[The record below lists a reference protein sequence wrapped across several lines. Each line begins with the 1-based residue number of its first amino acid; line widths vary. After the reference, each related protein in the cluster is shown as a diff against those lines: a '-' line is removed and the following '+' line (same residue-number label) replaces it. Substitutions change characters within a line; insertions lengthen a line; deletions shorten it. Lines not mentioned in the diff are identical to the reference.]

1 MIECKI
7 KIKLD
12 DFMLDAKFTI
22 PDKGI
27 TVVFGDSGSGK
38 TTLLRVIAGLE
49 KSDDGYLKVGDS
61 VWQKGDNF
69 VPTHKRQIGYVFQ
82 DAALFDHLDVKG
94 NLGYVIKRTDGLNK
108 DFIESIYT
116 LLEIKSLLNRSTI
129 QLSGGEKQR
138 VAIARALLGNPKIL
152 LLDEPLSALDLKR
165 KNEILPYLDSLH
177 NQLDIP
183 ILYVTHSQD
192 ETSRLADHLMLIENG
207 KIIGNGPVN
216 EMLTRFDMPMARS
229 NEAISIFDAKVINRD
244 PEFSLMYL
252 EFSGGQ
258 FVVPDNGMPIESL
271 VRIRVAA
278 RDVSLT
284 KKKQTDTSILN
295 IFPAVVEEIAPE
307 SKAQIIVR
315 LSMGGVVLLS
325 CLTRKSASTLELE
338 IGLSIFVQVKSV
350 AILS

>member
-1 MIECKI
+1 MIDCKI

-82 DAALFDHLDVKG
+82 DAALFNHLDVKG
-94 NLGYVIKRTDGLNK
+94 NLGYVIKRTDGINK

-116 LLEIKSLLNRSTI
+116 LLEIKSLLNRSTV

-138 VAIARALLGNPKIL
+138 VAIARALLANPKIL

-192 ETSRLADHLMLIENG
+192 ETSRLADHLILIENG
-207 KIIGNGPVN
+207 NIIGNGPVN

-229 NEAISIFDAKVINRD
+229 NKAISIFDAKVINRD

-258 FVVPDNGMPIESL
+258 FVVPDNGMSIESL

-295 IFPAVVEEIAPE
+295 IFSAVVEEIAPE

-315 LSMGGVVLLS
+315 LTMGGVILLS
-325 CLTRKSASTLELE
+325 CLTRKSASTLGLE
-338 IGLSIFVQVKSV
+338 VGLSIFVQVKSV